1 MSTTSKRRFELR
13 RILLVAAF
21 LLLVPSILPAQWNT
35 DGAPVPDTSWRKSD
49 GDFGAM
55 LLLTD
60 KPDEF
65 FAAWETKS
73 PGVSMSETAVAKRG
87 SPIVGVVVFTGC
99 APAKDGLCDSTVTY
113 NVFKPD
119 GTVYGEQQAGELWT
133 GKPPPP
139 KNGIQ
144 LSIGNMGIVLEPG
157 DPLGTYVMRAEVH
170 DRVSKK
176 TLRLE
181 RKFEGLAP

>member
-1 MSTTSKRRFELR
+1 MRR
-13 RILLVAAF
+13 LLAVASLMLLGSP
-21 LLLVPSILPAQWNT
+21 LLLAQWNT
-35 DGAPVPDTSWRKSD
+35 DGVPVPDSPWRKSD

-55 LLLTD
+55 LVLTD

-73 PGVSMSETAVAKRG
+73 PGVSLSETVVAKRG
-87 SPIVGVVVFTGC
+87 LPVLGVVLFTGC
-99 APAKDGLCDSTVTY
+99 APAGEGFCDATVTY
-113 NVFKPD
+113 TVYKPD
-119 GTVYGEQQAGELWT
+119 GTVYGKPQEGELWT
-133 GKPPPP
+133 GKKPPQ
-139 KNGIQ
+139 KNELQ
-144 LSIGNMGIVLEPG
+144 LSIGNMGMVLDPG

-181 RKFEGLAP
+181 RQFEGVER